1 MAAYIAEQALLEKA
15 RGMDQE
21 ALAAVYDR
29 FADRIYRYLYRRV
42 GDPEVAEDL
51 TAQTF
56 TRMLEALHTG
66 RQWHTSFHAW
76 LYRIAHNLAVDYFR
90 QKTRMQTVS
99 LEPHQALKATRA
111 AVDPF
116 AETVKRLQRETLVQA
131 LEYLTPDQAQVIR
144 LRFLEG
150 YTIAEVA
157 QIMGKT
163 EGAVKA
169 LQFRAIARLR
179 VLLEEHANLVTAEI
193 A

>member
-1 MAAYIAEQALLEKA
+1 MAAYVAEQALLERA
-15 RGMDQE
+15 RGLDQE

-29 FADRIYRYLYRRV
+29 FSDRIYRYLYRRV

-51 TAQTF
+51 TAMTF

-90 QKTRMQTVS
+90 QKNRVQTVAI
-99 LEPHQALKATRA
+99 EPHQALKASHPE
-111 AVDPF
+111 VDPF
-116 AETVKRLQRETLVQA
+116 TETVKRLQRETLMQA
-131 LEYLTPDQAQVIR
+131 LGHLTKDQAQVIR

-157 QIMGKT
+157 RMMGKT

-169 LQFRAIARLR
+169 LQFRAICRLR
-179 VLLEEHANLVTAEI
+179 SLLEPHANLAVAEP